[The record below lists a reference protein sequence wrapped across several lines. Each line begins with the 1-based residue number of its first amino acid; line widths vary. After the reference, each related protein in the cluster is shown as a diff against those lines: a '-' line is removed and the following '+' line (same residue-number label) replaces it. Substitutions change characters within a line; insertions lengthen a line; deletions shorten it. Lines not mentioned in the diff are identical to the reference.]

1 MESEEFDY
9 WNCLCKLLCNLNV
22 KHYPSVD
29 TLCVKIMDTDMEGKY
44 ILPIF
49 EKNEELKEMLL
60 LPERTLIRYSIEGW
74 GGRPFFYSRQFNGGS
89 C

>member
-1 MESEEFDY
+1 
-9 WNCLCKLLCNLNV
+9 
-22 KHYPSVD
+22 
-29 TLCVKIMDTDMEGKY
+29 MEGKY

-74 GGRPFFYSRQFNGGS
+74 GGETVLLFETV
-89 C
+89 